1 VELGPQKKK
10 NLNPHSN
17 AMKKNLITN
26 LNPLL
31 IAQTTKEKEIMSSQS
46 MKNTMIEAMVEV
58 VDEVDAGV
66 VTMTEAM
73 TEAGVAAVVVLMT
86 VVGVEV
92 TTIGVT
98 MIEDGVEAIM
108 IEDEVEAIMIGVVV
122 ATMIFH
128 LEVEAVVVEVEE
140 AIQTIMMRVMVI
152 MSLKGLLNH
161 SMNMKH
167 QHLQNNPQSS
177 PTIVKLSAFLDSKDN
192 MRRELKQ
199 GSKSLV

>member
-1 VELGPQKKK
+1 
-10 NLNPHSN
+10 
-17 AMKKNLITN
+17 M
-26 LNPLL
+26 
-31 IAQTTKEKEIMSSQS
+31 
-46 MKNTMIEAMVEV
+46 MIEAMVEV
-58 VDEVDAGV
+58 VDEADAGV
-66 VTMTEAM
+66 VT
-73 TEAGVAAVVVLMT
+73 MT

-108 IEDEVEAIMIGVVV
+108 IEDEVEAITIEDVV

-161 SMNMKH
+161 RYVQEN
-167 QHLQNNPQSS
+167 
-177 PTIVKLSAFLDSKDN
+177 
-192 MRRELKQ
+192 
-199 GSKSLV
+199 

>member
-1 VELGPQKKK
+1 
-10 NLNPHSN
+10 
-17 AMKKNLITN
+17 
-26 LNPLL
+26 
-31 IAQTTKEKEIMSSQS
+31 

-161 SMNMKH
+161 RYVQENLLKH
-167 QHLQNNPQSS
+167 N
-177 PTIVKLSAFLDSKDN
+177 SKY
-192 MRRELKQ
+192 
-199 GSKSLV
+199 G